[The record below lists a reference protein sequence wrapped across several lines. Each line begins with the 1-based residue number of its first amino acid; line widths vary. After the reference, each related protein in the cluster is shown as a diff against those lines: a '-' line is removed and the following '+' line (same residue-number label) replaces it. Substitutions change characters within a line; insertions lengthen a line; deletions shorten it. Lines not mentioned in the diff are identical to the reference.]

1 MHVALLLK
9 SKALVTM
16 MEQSFAAGSAI
27 RRTMFTVG
35 ESAGNNVVNGSMRIY
50 ESMSMSMCR

>member
-16 MEQSFAAGSAI
+16 MEQSIAVVVDERLCHSK
-27 RRTMFTVG
+27 
-35 ESAGNNVVNGSMRIY
+35 NNVH
-50 ESMSMSMCR
+50 CR